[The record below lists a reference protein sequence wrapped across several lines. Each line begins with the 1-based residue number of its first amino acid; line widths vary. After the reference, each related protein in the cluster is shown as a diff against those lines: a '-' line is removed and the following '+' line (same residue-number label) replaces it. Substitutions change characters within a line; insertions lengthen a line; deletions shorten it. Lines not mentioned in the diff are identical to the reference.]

1 MAIPALLGVGPGR
14 QHAGK
19 SMPQPTGFLLLPGFT
34 LLALA
39 SAIEPLR
46 IANRYAPVPYDWRL
60 LSLDGAAVPDRNGMP
75 VQVAGALAE
84 AGALGTLVVVADLAP
99 GTAQLRRLLPQLRA
113 RARAGIVLGALDTA
127 PLLLAQA
134 GLLDGHRATAHWEVL
149 PVFRER
155 YPQVEVT
162 DNLVEVDRQR
172 FTCAGGTAVLDLML
186 ADVEVRIGRQLA
198 LRVSEHCLAGRPP
211 RPAGAPQRLLPSGT
225 AKAARRRVQ
234 QAIALLEP
242 ELEQP
247 RSLDEVA
254 RETGMSER
262 QLRRVFARELGVGP
276 RHFQRQLR
284 LEHAHQLLVLG
295 NVSVAEAAV
304 AAGFRSRSAFS
315 RAYRA
320 RFGHAPRVDRR

>member
-1 MAIPALLGVGPGR
+1 MSL
-14 QHAGK
+14 
-19 SMPQPTGFLLLPGFT
+19 PQPTGFLLLPGFT

-46 IANRYAPVPYDWRL
+46 IANRYAPEPYDWRL
-60 LSLDGAAVPDRNGMP
+60 LSLDGAAVPDRNGLP
-75 VQVAGALAE
+75 VQVAEPLAK
-84 AGALGTLVVVADLAP
+84 AGRLGSLVLVADAAP
-99 GTAQLRRLLPQLRA
+99 GAALLRRLLPQLRA
-113 RARAGIVLGALDTA
+113 RARAGTVLGALDTA

-134 GLLDGHRATAHWEVL
+134 GLLDGYRATAHWEVL

-162 DNLVEVDRQR
+162 DRLVEVDRQR
-172 FTCAGGTAVLDLML
+172 FTCAGGTAALDLML
-186 ADVEVRIGRQLA
+186 ADVEARLGRQLA

-211 RPAGAPQRLLPSGT
+211 RPADAPQRPMPQST

-242 ELEQP
+242 EQEQP
-247 RSLDEVA
+247 RALEEVA
-254 RETGMSER
+254 KETGMSVR
-262 QLRRVFARELGVGP
+262 QLRRVFAQELGVGP
-276 RHFQRQLR
+276 RQFQRQLR

-295 NVSVAEAAV
+295 HVSVAEAAV

-320 RFGHAPRVDRR
+320 RLGHSPLIDRR